1 MEKTY
6 EDNEEID
13 LLEIFFALKRKLWL
27 IILAMLLGGVGA
39 GTYTTFLMTPM
50 YESTAV
56 MYVLSKETTLSSL
69 ADLQIGSQLA
79 NDYEVV
85 ATSRPVLQEVIGNLG
100 LDMDYKALRQRLTI
114 DNPADTRMMA
124 ITITDPSPERAK
136 AIVDEVANVSSQY
149 IGDIMEM
156 VPPKMIEEGEAAIEP
171 SSPSLKK
178 NMALGALAGIALVCA
193 AVTLKVI
200 LNDTVRTEEDVQK
213 YLGMSVLAV
222 IPKRGESGGKKS
234 SRKKK

>member
-27 IILAMLLGGVGA
+27 IILAMLLGGVGS
-39 GTYTTFLMTPM
+39 GVYTSFLMTPM

-100 LDMDYKALRQRLTI
+100 LDMDYKTLRERIEI

-124 ITITDPSPERAK
+124 ISIADANPERAK
-136 AIVDEVANVSSQY
+136 AIVDEVAKVSSQY

-156 VPPKMIEEGEAAIEP
+156 VPPKMIEEGEAAALP

-178 NMALGALAGIALVCA
+178 NMALGALAGMVLVCA
-193 AVTLKVI
+193 AVTLRVI
-200 LNDTVRTEEDVQK
+200 LNDTIRTEEDVEK
-213 YLGMSVLAV
+213 YLGLSVLAV
-222 IPKRGESGGKKS
+222 IPKSKENGEKKN